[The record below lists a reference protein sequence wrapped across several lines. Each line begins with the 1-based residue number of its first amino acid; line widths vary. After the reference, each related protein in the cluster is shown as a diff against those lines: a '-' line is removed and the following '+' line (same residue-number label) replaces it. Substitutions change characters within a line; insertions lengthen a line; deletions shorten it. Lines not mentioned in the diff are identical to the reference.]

1 MDPNAALL
9 PHPDV
14 PSTLA
19 DPAPWQRLRIRR
31 IRPGPVLA
39 RCREL
44 GLLPGVTLTW
54 LRYEAGK
61 VVVRFP
67 EGHTTAIEVE
77 AAPLIE
83 VGPALTAAEDRPSRP
98 CPTRP
103 RDRSPSAS

>member
-1 MDPNAALL
+1 MDSAAALL
-9 PHPDV
+9 PRHDV

-19 DPAPWQRLRIRR
+19 DPAPWQRLRIER
-31 IRPGPVLA
+31 IRRGPVLA

-54 LRYEAGK
+54 LRYEGGK

-83 VGPALTAAEDRPSRP
+83 VAPALTAAEDRRSRS
-98 CPTRP
+98 CPTP
-103 RDRSPSAS
+103 PGDRSP